1 MLEIGNYNTLKVL
14 RLTAPGAFLG
24 NAEGD
29 EVLLPNKYVPKTL
42 KVDDEIEVFVYLDY
56 EEKKYK

>member
-1 MLEIGNYNTLKVL
+1 VL
-14 RLTAPGAFLG
+14 FLG

-29 EVLLPNKYVPKTL
+29 EVLLPNKNVPKNI